1 MKTYKVKLKDKEN
14 NTVLTHNLLAKDN
27 DDAKD
32 KCDVL
37 VKEARNKQVV
47 LLNFCLSSLV

>member
-27 DDAKD
+27 DDAKE

-37 VKEARNKQVV
+37 VNEARDEKVV
-47 LLNFCLSSLV
+47 SAEYFA